1 VAPAIV
7 QTAVEIAAE
16 VDGPAVAAVAG
27 VVAAVVDRAVVDG
40 VVMVGLDTRKIGHGF
55 SPIHVRKKG
64 RDESRGLFVS
74 VRI

>member
-1 VAPAIV
+1 
-7 QTAVEIAAE
+7 
-16 VDGPAVAAVAG
+16 
-27 VVAAVVDRAVVDG
+27 VAAVVDRVVVDAVV
-40 VVMVGLDTRKIGHGF
+40 MAGLGTRKIGHGF

>member
-1 VAPAIV
+1 
-7 QTAVEIAAE
+7 
-16 VDGPAVAAVAG
+16 
-27 VVAAVVDRAVVDG
+27 VVDPEVVDG

-64 RDESRGLFVS
+64 RDESRGLFGS